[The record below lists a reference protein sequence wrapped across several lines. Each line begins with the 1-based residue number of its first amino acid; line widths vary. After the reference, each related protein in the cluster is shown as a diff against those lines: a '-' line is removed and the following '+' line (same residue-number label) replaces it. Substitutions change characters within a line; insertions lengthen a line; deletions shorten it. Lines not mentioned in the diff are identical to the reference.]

1 MAEET
6 KAPELPKTEKEE
18 QAEHKQKVEDAKT
31 QAKRF
36 SIRLLIEVGL
46 FLLSLVV
53 FVYIVKNVVLENE
66 ATLDNW
72 GWNLVA
78 PLRSE
83 GMTRFMQ
90 AITVMGS
97 WYFLMPAWIVLIL
110 WFLFYRKRKSL
121 SMDIFS
127 IAVTST
133 VVMFGLKILF
143 QRQRPLDPLL
153 HAVPGFSFPSGHSFS
168 SFTFWGVLVYIIA
181 DWKNISR
188 PLKWVL
194 SIICIL
200 IAATIATSRVYLK
213 VHYPSDVIAGF
224 FLCVIWLGVSFFVL
238 HRVRGKRF
246 VES

>member
-1 MAEET
+1 
-6 KAPELPKTEKEE
+6 
-18 QAEHKQKVEDAKT
+18 
-31 QAKRF
+31 
-36 SIRLLIEVGL
+36 
-46 FLLSLVV
+46 
-53 FVYIVKNVVLENE
+53 
-66 ATLDNW
+66 
-72 GWNLVA
+72 
-78 PLRSE
+78 
-83 GMTRFMQ
+83 MTRFMQ

-97 WYFLMPAWIVLIL
+97 WYFLTPAWIVLIL

-133 VVMFGLKILF
+133 VVMFGLKLLF

-181 DWKNISR
+181 DWKYISR

-213 VHYPSDVIAGF
+213 VHFPSDVIAGF
-224 FLCVIWLGVSFFVL
+224 FLCLIWLGVSFFVL
-238 HRVRGKRF
+238 HKVR
-246 VES
+246 